1 MLNSRGNL
9 GGGVLRRSELHPTY
23 FFHFANMAIV
33 LFTFVSRRNLIA
45 VVLVSLV
52 LGGCA
57 YETISPPTPVVA
69 GSSDYFIGPGDV
81 LQVYVWRN
89 PEVSISVPVR
99 PDGKIST
106 PLVEDMVAVGKTP
119 AQLAR
124 DIEKRLATYL
134 KDPTV
139 TIIVTSFVGA
149 LQQQI
154 RVIGAAARPQAL
166 PYRANMTVL
175 DVILAVGGLT
185 ETASGNRAR
194 IVRVVDGERIQFEVR
209 LDDLI
214 QDGDITANVDIYPG
228 DILVIPASWF

>member
-1 MLNSRGNL
+1 
-9 GGGVLRRSELHPTY
+9 
-23 FFHFANMAIV
+23 MAIT
-33 LFTFVSRRNLIA
+33 LFLFLSRRNLWAALVATLA
-45 VVLVSLV
+45 V
-52 LGGCA
+52 GGCA
-57 YETISPPTPVVA
+57 SETFIPPVPTVA
-69 GSSDYFIGPGDV
+69 GSADYFIGPGDV
-81 LQVYVWRN
+81 LQVYVFRN
-89 PEVSISVPVR
+89 PEVSVSVPVR

-139 TIIVTSFVGA
+139 TVIVTSFVGA

-166 PYRANMTVL
+166 PYRASMTVL

-185 ETASGNRAR
+185 ETAAGNRAR
-194 IVRVVDGERIQFEVR
+194 IVRMVDGERVQFEVR
-209 LDDLI
+209 LNDLI
-214 QDGDITANVDIYPG
+214 QDGDISANVDIYPG
-228 DILVIPASWF
+228 DVLVIPTSWF